1 MQAKASKQ
9 EKSWKKSKGGAG
21 KELVATQPRKLR
33 FFRFMAH
40 IKRFYWLYLFLVP
53 GIMYIY
59 LFKLRPIYG
68 LQIAFKDYSIVKGI
82 WESPWTDYFGFGH
95 FVDLFKSVKFA
106 DVFGNSISLS
116 LLRLLFSF
124 PVPILLALALNEITS
139 TRYKKITQTI
149 MYLPHFI
156 GWVIVYTILQGL
168 LSQANGAVNQIIA
181 AHGGTKIPFLASEE
195 WFRPVLIISEIWK
208 EAGWGTVVYLSALA
222 GIDPALQEA
231 ALIDGANRWQRIRHV
246 YLPCILSTVTVM
258 LIMRMG
264 SILNNG
270 LDQMLLFQN
279 SMNIDISE
287 VLETYSYKV
296 GLREGRYAF
305 GTAIGLFQS
314 VVGCIMVFLSN
325 FISRK
330 TGGDGLW

>member
-1 MQAKASKQ
+1 MGGQSRKKIKSKDGTLTLH
-9 EKSWKKSKGGAG
+9 ESNGKGGAI
-21 KELVATQPRKLR
+21 AAH
-33 FFRFMAH
+33 FR
-40 IKRFYWLYLFLVP
+40 RFYQLYLMMVP
-53 GIMYIY
+53 AIIFIY
-59 LFKLRPIYG
+59 FVKIRPIYG

-82 WESPWTDYFGFGH
+82 WDSPWTDHHGFGH
-95 FVDLFKSVKFA
+95 FVDLFRSVKFK
-106 DVFGNSISLS
+106 DVFVNSVSLS
-116 LLRLLFSF
+116 VLRLLFSF
-124 PVPILLALALNEITS
+124 PMPILLALALNEITFA
-139 TRYKKITQTI
+139 RYKKITQTI

-168 LSQANGAVNQIIA
+168 LSQANGVINQLIA
-181 AHGGTKIPFLASEE
+181 AGNGKKIPFLASEE

-231 ALIDGANRWQRIRHV
+231 AIIDGANRWQRIRNV
-246 YLPCILSTVTVM
+246 FLPCILSTVTVM

-270 LDQMLLFQN
+270 LEQMLLFQN
-279 SMNIDISE
+279 SMNIDVSE

-296 GLREGRYAF
+296 GLQQGRYAF